1 MKQYIKKLMV
11 LPLVAILFFG
21 ACTDSFEEMNT
32 NPIGISDEDL
42 KADYQFIG
50 VHFPQIQQMIYCNYN
65 WGWGVNWP
73 YQIMQNLN
81 ADIFSGYMM
90 TPTPFAGNVNNTTYA
105 LIDGWNG
112 SSFDYTYA
120 YMMPAVKAV
129 KDKSEIDFPSFYAVS
144 RVLKVL
150 GLSRVAAQYGP
161 IIYSQYGES
170 KTGGEYDK
178 ESDLYNNFFTDLD
191 EAVEALEEYVAA
203 NPDAKPFAKFDNFFG
218 GDYQQW
224 IKFANSLRLRL
235 AMRIVKVAPEL
246 AKTQAEAAIA
256 GGVFVEGDIAAIVA
270 NGYTHPVAAVSGSWG
285 DIAMS
290 AEMESMLQGYRDPR
304 IHAFFNAVK
313 DKDLSDEGWEY
324 KGIRQGIEIVDK
336 ATYGGHS
343 LLNLQ
348 PESPAVLMTAAE
360 VYFLRA
366 EGALRG
372 WNVDGIAK
380 DLYTSGVNASFNQNG
395 VSGADTYLSGDVYPA
410 AYIDAKNAANSVTA
424 DSEFM
429 NKVSPMWEDA
439 AENEV
444 KLQKIITQKWIA
456 MFPEGN
462 EAWAEYR
469 RTGYPVLF
477 PVVKNDSQGVIDSDN
492 GVRRLNFSVSEKD
505 NNPDGYAKAVQYL
518 GGADNGATRLWW
530 DIEGSNF

>member
-1 MKQYIKKLMV
+1 MKQYIKKLLV
-11 LPLVAILFFG
+11 LPLAAIFFLG
-21 ACTDSFEEMNT
+21 ACTDNFEEMNT
-32 NPIGISDEDL
+32 NSVGISDEDL

-73 YQIMQNLN
+73 FQIMQNLN
-81 ADIFSGYMM
+81 ADIYSGYMM

-105 LIDGWNG
+105 LVDGWNA
-112 SSFDYTYA
+112 SAFDYTYA
-120 YMMPAVKAV
+120 YMMPAVLAV
-129 KDKSEIDFPSFYAVS
+129 KNKAEVEFPSFYAVS
-144 RVLKVL
+144 RILKVL
-150 GLSRVAAQYGP
+150 GLSRVSTQYGP

-178 ESDLYNNFFTDLD
+178 ESDLYNNFFTDLE
-191 EAVEALEEYVAA
+191 EAVAALEKYVED
-203 NPDAKPFAKFDNFFG
+203 NPDAQPFAKFDNFFG
-218 GDYQQW
+218 GDYNKW
-224 IKFANSLRLRL
+224 IKFANSLQLRL

-246 AKTQAEAAIA
+246 AQQKAEEAIKR
-256 GGVFVEGDIAAIVA
+256 GVFTEGDIAQIVA
-270 NGYTHPVAAVSGSWG
+270 NGYTHPVAAISGSWG
-285 DIAMS
+285 DISMS
-290 AEMESMLQGYRDPR
+290 AEMESMLSGYQDPR
-304 IHAFFNAVK
+304 IAAYFNAPA
-313 DKDLSDEGWEY
+313 DEAVIAAGYEY
-324 KGIRQGIEIVDK
+324 KGIRQGIAIDDK

-343 LLNLQ
+343 LLNLA

-372 WNVDGIAK
+372 WEVGGSAEA
-380 DLYTSGVNASFNQNG
+380 LYEAGVAASFAQHG
-395 VSGADTYLSGDVYPA
+395 VGGLEGYLSSEALPA
-410 AYIDAKNAANSVTA
+410 AYVDVKNDANSVAA
-424 DSEFM
+424 DSEYM
-429 NKVSPMWEDA
+429 NKVSPMWDA
-439 AENEV
+439 ADNNEV

-456 MFPEGN
+456 MFPEGI

-492 GVRRLNFSVSEKD
+492 GIKRLNFSVSEKN

-518 GGADNGATRLWW
+518 GGPDNGATNLWW
-530 DIEGSNF
+530 DVDGPNF